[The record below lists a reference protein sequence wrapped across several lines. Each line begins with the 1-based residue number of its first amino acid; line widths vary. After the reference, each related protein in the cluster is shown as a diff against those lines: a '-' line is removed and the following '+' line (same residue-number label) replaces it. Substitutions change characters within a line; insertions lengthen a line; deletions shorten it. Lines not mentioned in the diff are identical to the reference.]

1 MGDVA
6 LAALISEAKQ
16 ISSSYSLHRISSIFQ
31 CIDRLLCLGD
41 SRRGREAVMVLRTF
55 HIFPTR
61 RGEAQLRL
69 QACEHHD
76 DWFIADQPHLFET
89 FHRHLNMLA
98 FDAEDTARM
107 VRFFDALHINDRLLS
122 TAAICRPRLGLA
134 FTVRED
140 YKSLLLSRAE
150 SISRYAA

>member
-16 ISSSYSLHRISSIFQ
+16 ISPSYSLHRISSIFQ
-31 CIDRLLCLGD
+31 CIDGLLSLGD
-41 SRRGREAVMVLRTF
+41 FRCGREAVMVLRTF

-69 QACEHHD
+69 QACEQHD
-76 DWFIADQPHLFET
+76 DW
-89 FHRHLNMLA
+89 HLNMLA

-122 TAAICRPRLGLA
+122 TAAICRPRPGLA